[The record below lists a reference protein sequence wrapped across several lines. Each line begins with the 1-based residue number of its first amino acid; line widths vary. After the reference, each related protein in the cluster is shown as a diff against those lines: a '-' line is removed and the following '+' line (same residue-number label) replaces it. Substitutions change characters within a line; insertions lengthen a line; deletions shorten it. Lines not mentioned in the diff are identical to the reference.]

1 MKANQAIWPIAT
13 MARLLEVSASGFYAW
28 LGRGPSKRARS
39 DAELLAR
46 IRAIHARSHGTYGMP
61 RIHAELTTQGVHVGR
76 KRVARLMRIAGLC
89 GVSRRR
95 WFTTTRRQPDAQ
107 PAPDL
112 VQRHFHADAPN
123 RLWVADATYVPTGE
137 GFLYLA
143 VVLDVFSRRIV
154 GWSMSS
160 HLYTELMLRALDMA
174 VAQRRPNGVIH
185 HSDQGCQYTS
195 IAFGRRCREA
205 GVRPSMGSVGDC
217 FDNAMCE
224 SFFAS
229 LECELLARS
238 HFATHEQARRE
249 IFHFLEAWYNPL
261 RLHSG
266 LGYRS
271 PVIYEQLHAA
281 QKPSSS
287 TCELST
293 AGRRRGRDRR
303 PADRPWTTRSTASN
317 GGNLSAQNSTT

>member
-1 MKANQAIWPIAT
+1 

>member
-1 MKANQAIWPIAT
+1 MKANQAIWAIAT

-249 IFHFLEAWYNPL
+249 IFHFLEAWYKYV
-261 RLHSG
+261 S
-266 LGYRS
+266 
-271 PVIYEQLHAA
+271 
-281 QKPSSS
+281 
-287 TCELST
+287 
-293 AGRRRGRDRR
+293 
-303 PADRPWTTRSTASN
+303 
-317 GGNLSAQNSTT
+317 

>member
-112 VQRHFHADAPN
+112 VQRHFRADAPN

-185 HSDQGCQYTS
+185 HSDSNNVGTS
-195 IAFGRRCREA
+195 F
-205 GVRPSMGSVGDC
+205 
-217 FDNAMCE
+217 
-224 SFFAS
+224 
-229 LECELLARS
+229 
-238 HFATHEQARRE
+238 
-249 IFHFLEAWYNPL
+249 
-261 RLHSG
+261 
-266 LGYRS
+266 
-271 PVIYEQLHAA
+271 
-281 QKPSSS
+281 
-287 TCELST
+287 ST
-293 AGRRRGRDRR
+293 ACPVTAVVGLPEGLVPRSVPDGLTHTPIDLICCPSLDPSAGREHRTARFHLAAACDPRR
-303 PADRPWTTRSTASN
+303 A
-317 GGNLSAQNSTT
+317 